1 MIDFMRKRL
10 NNTPRIIFLG
20 FLMVIFVGAGLLSL
34 PMSAANGK
42 ATGFVDALFTS
53 TTSVCVTGLV
63 TVPTYSHW
71 SAFGK
76 VVILIL
82 IQLGGLGVICIA
94 TGFLALLRRRIS
106 LASRKVIQESYN
118 LDTSNGMVALV
129 LRVIKTTMLIEF
141 LGAIG
146 LGVRFIPQFGLK
158 RGIIFSVFHSISA
171 FCNAGIDLLGDSS
184 LMPYVND
191 VYFNIVVMLII
202 ISGGLG
208 FIVWWEIV
216 DLIKRIINGSLAPGK
231 LWERLSLHGKIVISM
246 TAFLL
251 IIGVV
256 IVLGLEYDNPKS
268 IGNMTI
274 GNKVLAAAFQSV
286 TLRTAGF
293 CTITQT
299 GFKASTSMLM
309 CILMLIGGS
318 PVGTA
323 GGIKTTTVAIL
334 LIEVVS
340 VIRGK
345 EEAEVFRRRIS
356 KENVRTALA
365 VATISVLSAII
376 AMIIL
381 TETEGA
387 SIKIIAYE
395 VFSAIGTVGLSMDFT
410 ASLSVVGKLIIILL
424 MFMGRIGPITLASA
438 FAARQSRAKET
449 ELPERKIIIG

>member
-1 MIDFMRKRL
+1 MINFIKKRM
-10 NNTPRIIFLG
+10 NNTPRIIFMG
-20 FLMVIFVGAGLLSL
+20 FLSVILIGALVLAL
-34 PMSAANGK
+34 PISSADGK
-42 ATGFVDALFTS
+42 GTSFVDSLFTS

-118 LDTSNGMVALV
+118 LDTSSGMVALV
-129 LRVIKTTMLIEF
+129 IRVIKTTMLIEF
-141 LGAIG
+141 IGAIG
-146 LGVRFIPQFGLK
+146 LSVRFIPQFGWK
-158 RGIIFSVFHSISA
+158 RGIIFSIFHSISA

-184 LMPYVND
+184 LMPYVGD
-191 VYFNIVVMLII
+191 TYFNIVIMLII

-216 DLIKRIINGSLAPGK
+216 DLIKRVAKGGLTPSKI
-231 LWERLSLHGKIVISM
+231 WERLSLHSKIVICM
-246 TAFLL
+246 TVFLL
-251 IIGVV
+251 VMGVV
-256 IVLGLEYDNPKS
+256 IVMGLEYDNPKS
-268 IGNMTI
+268 IGDLPF
-274 GNKVLAAAFQSV
+274 GKKFLAAAFQSV

-309 CILMLIGGS
+309 CVFMLIGGS

-334 LIEVVS
+334 LIEVMS

-376 AMIIL
+376 AMIVL
-381 TETEGA
+381 TETEGV

-410 ASLSVVGKLIIILL
+410 SSLSVLGKLIIILL

-449 ELPERKIIIG
+449 ELPERKIVIG